1 VAQAATLRPRPPV
14 NAALLGK
21 FSGNLDGTLTAFPDS
36 MRSSLEPTLL
46 DAPTAIA
53 DAALLRALVEDG
65 PPPTRRKHLR
75 AVASTPS
82 PEDDPA
88 AAWSVARVACATP
101 GELRVHFG
109 PRGAQ
114 RLRLALEFSERLI
127 RARLP
132 TRQRMLHP
140 ADIYSWAKG
149 GMRSLPHEE
158 LWLLAL
164 DGQLRM
170 RSARRL
176 AQGGSF
182 GLALKVSDVLRAAL
196 ECAASGF
203 VLVHNHP
210 SGSLEPSP
218 EDLAFT
224 QRVSE
229 AAAVIGLPLL
239 DHVIVTFGGYVSII
253 TGNDT

>member
-1 VAQAATLRPRPPV
+1 VTAFEHLGQPQHASLSLKITQNLVGTRPAKPSGMSPPV
-14 NAALLGK
+14 QP
-21 FSGNLDGTLTAFPDS
+21 AFVDPHT
-36 MRSSLEPTLL
+36 SL
-46 DAPTAIA
+46 A
-53 DAALLRALVEDG
+53 DAALLHALVQDEAR
-65 PPPTRRKHLR
+65 PTRRKHLH
-75 AVASTPS
+75 AVTAQVS
-82 PEDDPA
+82 A
-88 AAWSVARVACATP
+88 ACGDTEAWSVARVACATP
-101 GELRVHFG
+101 GELRAHFG
-109 PRGAQ
+109 HRGAE
-114 RLRLALEFSERLI
+114 RLRLAVQFSERLV

-132 TRQRMLHP
+132 PTQRMLHP

-149 GMRSLPHEE
+149 GLRSRPHEE

-170 RSARRL
+170 RSARKL

-182 GLALKVSDVLRAAL
+182 GLALKVSDVLRAAV
-196 ECAASGF
+196 ECAACGF

-229 AAAVIGLPLL
+229 AATVVGVPLL

-253 TGNDT
+253 AGHDA